1 MVIFVSPTTGLACLS
16 VNATVNVL
24 REPASAVSI
33 LVILTLLTLFLP
45 DALLTWIV
53 VVGVLWL
60 LIDAVKSFEPIS
72 VNVMVAV

>member
-1 MVIFVSPTTGLACLS
+1 M
-16 VNATVNVL
+16 L